1 MSDRERVFSLIQA
14 ARKAAALQISQLKS
28 EKALDYPMVDRYLRA
43 YILSKYLLSEQE
55 LPEGEVFSDIVQA
68 SLAKSMKISGELVE
82 QFDRAQSCDGTTSA
96 MAKKILLI
104 LALQRELEILLD
116 ETACAKITTLSDF
129 TRLVFDTM
137 AKSPRWC
144 PLIRE

>member
-1 MSDRERVFSLIQA
+1 MSDREQVFSLIQA
-14 ARKAAALQISQLKS
+14 SRKAAALQISQLKA
-28 EKALDYPMVDRYLRA
+28 EKALNYTMVDRYLRA

-55 LPEGEVFSDIVQA
+55 LPEGEVFSDIVRA
-68 SLAKSMKISGELVE
+68 SLAKSMKISGKLVE

-104 LALQRELEILLD
+104 LAIQRELEILLD
-116 ETACAKITTLSDF
+116 ETACAKIATLSDF